1 MPGADPVFFKNR
13 DLYGDN
19 DIGRLQTKGPAD
31 IFVVF

>member
-1 MPGADPVFFKNR
+1 MPGAAPVISR

-31 IFVVF
+31 IFVIF